1 MSNTSEPVDYRP
13 KVCKGEK
20 GRLINIQDNPRNVE
34 EVDYMRDFQNCMGGP
49 AKAEE
54 AIELFAKLNNGDNGQ
69 KIMADGF
76 LSTLIT
82 TKKVTKRM
90 LAAVFK
96 IGTTRIKRSR
106 DRKSKRTDHAR
117 LNGNQVRHTSAK
129 YFASDFD

>member
-1 MSNTSEPVDYRP
+1 
-13 KVCKGEK
+13 
-20 GRLINIQDNPRNVE
+20 
-34 EVDYMRDFQNCMGGP
+34 MRDFQNCMGGP

-54 AIELFAKLNNGDNGQ
+54 AIELFAKLNNRDKGQ
-69 KIMADGF
+69 EIMADGF
-76 LSTLIT
+76 LTTLIT

-117 LNGNQVRHTSAK
+117 LNGNQVSHTSAK
-129 YFASDFD
+129 YFASNFD